1 MGEDGQRR
9 KVVTEIEVVK
19 QKDREKEKEDEA
31 GCCS

>member
-9 KVVTEIEVVK
+9 KVVTEIEAVK
-19 QKDREKEKEDEA
+19 RKDREKEKEEA